1 MDNGHDVTTLVAD
14 LTLQVALVLCVAR
27 LGGEIAERWLKQP
40 AVLGELV
47 SGILIGPFA
56 LGGVELPG
64 IGQLFE
70 LQDGPIAVSNELYAL
85 AQLGSVIL
93 LFVAGLETD
102 IKLFLRFGFSAA
114 VVAVGG
120 VILPF
125 VLGVGGAVAVGMAE
139 SFSDP
144 YALFMGAILT
154 ATSVGITARVLGDMG
169 KLDTPEGV
177 TILGAAVID
186 DVLGILALA
195 VVIGLARGEAASGVQ
210 LTMTA
215 GKALGSWLLLT
226 AAFLA
231 FATLISRLAI
241 FLRVEGA
248 GLAIALSAGLIGAYL
263 ADLAGLAL
271 IIGAYSAG
279 LALSQTHLK
288 TQLEKEIRIVYNVFV
303 PIFFVV
309 TGMLVD
315 PEVVSAAL
323 GVGLVLTA
331 LASIGKLVGSGG
343 AALLTGFNLR
353 GAFRVGIGMLPRG
366 EVALVIAGAGLTAG
380 IVTQEVFAA
389 AVFVAVGTTVL
400 APPIL
405 VPAFRRGGGGL
416 RISGT
421 GSATADGEVS
431 SPAGPEWESRRL
443 EWVLPNDIANVL
455 SRTLRLH
462 LVEKA
467 GFHEL
472 LDVDAPHTRVA
483 QYRRGQVLLSVAIQD
498 EGEDQGSLHV
508 EASGVAG
515 ADRVALEAIRAAVRA
530 ATTELASS
538 VDLDGFGVSDR

>member
-1 MDNGHDVTTLVAD
+1 MDDGHAVTTLVAD
-14 LTLQVALVLCVAR
+14 LTLQVALVLCAAR

-47 SGILIGPFA
+47 GGILIGPFA
-56 LGGVELPG
+56 LGGFELPG

-102 IKLFLRFGFSAA
+102 IKMFLRFGFSAA

-125 VLGVGGAVAVGMAE
+125 VLGVGGAVAVGIAE

-144 YALFMGAILT
+144 HALFMGAILT

-186 DVLGILALA
+186 DVLGILALT
-195 VVIGLARGEAASGVQ
+195 VVIGLASGEAASGVQ
-210 LTMTA
+210 LSMTA

-323 GVGLVLTA
+323 GVGLVLTV

-380 IVTQEVFAA
+380 IITQEVFAA

-400 APPIL
+400 APPFL

-416 RISGT
+416 RISHA
-421 GSATADGEVS
+421 SAATADGEVP
-431 SPAGPEWESRRL
+431 SPAGSEWESRRL
-443 EWVLPNDIANVL
+443 EWVLPYDVANVL
-455 SRTLRLH
+455 SRTLRVH

-467 GFHEL
+467 GFQEL

-498 EGEDQGSLHV
+498 EGEDRGSLHV

-515 ADRVALEAIRAAVRA
+515 ADRVALEAVRAAVRT
-530 ATTELASS
+530 ATTEIADSIELE
-538 VDLDGFGVSDR
+538 GFGAPDG